1 MKKKPNLGVKLVEQL
16 ALPFIRISRQ
26 PEQSGPSWVLI
37 DVVLLAVGGAG
48 ALVYLPPFVSTN
60 LRAILWLI
68 SINSALSLLALVLTR
83 NLTSQSHNLS
93 CTTNFS
99 PTIKIL
105 LGGPLRYIQTILGI
119 SSRLSFQ
126 NPNNKIVNIR
136 LAWPHTKLL
145 HCNHL
150 KLQMKA
156 QSSSLC
162 VSDFSSTY
170 CMSATCQTAFHAKLS
185 QSFVKNTK
193 VSLLYDLKIIRI
205 NKQSWMSVVVTA
217 HPWHLNS
224 NNPKSTNAAAS
235 EKGKKDCLCQQNS
248 FYRHR

>member
-1 MKKKPNLGVKLVEQL
+1 MWANIQFCQGQNKVHIFPLNRC
-16 ALPFIRISRQ
+16 P
-26 PEQSGPSWVLI
+26 
-37 DVVLLAVGGAG
+37 
-48 ALVYLPPFVSTN
+48 LPPFVSTN

-68 SINSALSLLALVLTR
+68 SVNSALSLLALVLTR

-105 LGGPLRYIQTILGI
+105 LGGPLRYIQTMLGI
-119 SSRLSFQ
+119 SSRPSFK

-145 HCNHL
+145 HCNL

-162 VSDFSSTY
+162 VSDFSSTSKTQKSAY
-170 CMSATCQTAFHAKLS
+170 CMM
-185 QSFVKNTK
+185 KN
-193 VSLLYDLKIIRI
+193 
-205 NKQSWMSVVVTA
+205 
-217 HPWHLNS
+217 H
-224 NNPKSTNAAAS
+224 
-235 EKGKKDCLCQQNS
+235 QN
-248 FYRHR
+248 